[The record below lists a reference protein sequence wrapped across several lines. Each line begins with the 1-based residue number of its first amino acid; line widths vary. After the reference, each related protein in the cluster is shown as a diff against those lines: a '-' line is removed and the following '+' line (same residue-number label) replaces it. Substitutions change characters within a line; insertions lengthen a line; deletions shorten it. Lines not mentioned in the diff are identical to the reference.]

1 MLKTKLLKTAVIAA
15 LIGLAGA
22 ASIAPA
28 SAREYDRHGS
38 YDSDRDSVRGRDR
51 GDRFDRHDRHD
62 NDGWGWRHRHHRHYG
77 WY

>member
-1 MLKTKLLKTAVIAA
+1 MLLKTKFLKAAVIAA

-38 YDSDRDSVRGRDR
+38 YDRDSGYGHDRDGHRGGDRHDR
-51 GDRFDRHDRHD
+51 GDR
-62 NDGWGWRHRHHRHYG
+62 DGGWSHRHHRHHG